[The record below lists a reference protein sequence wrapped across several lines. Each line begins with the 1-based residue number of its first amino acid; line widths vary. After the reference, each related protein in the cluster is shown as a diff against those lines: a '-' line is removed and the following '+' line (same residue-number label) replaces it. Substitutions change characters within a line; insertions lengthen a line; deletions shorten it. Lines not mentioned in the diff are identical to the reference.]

1 MFQVKHSNKFADLTG
16 ISGRMEKIMNEL
28 MALNTTELSNKKLV
42 TQFTRINKAIE
53 TGNESKWTIADSI
66 KTIVVDELYTE
77 DFETEKKLADAFG
90 MSRSNLNKM
99 KNASIYHDEIVELSD
114 WTVTKIMEILVIPK
128 DAVEQFLVDYD
139 VKSTDS
145 VKTIREAVLAWKEDT
160 SVVAESE
167 VVDNEETEE
176 TEDAENESSTSNNS
190 ESEVF
195 DHNAEKYVSFFTF
208 INTLSEDEIKHLIKV
223 MKNDGIGDSYA
234 LEEVEKLWSKDI

>member
-1 MFQVKHSNKFADLTG
+1 
-16 ISGRMEKIMNEL
+16 MNEL
-28 MALNTTELSNKKLV
+28 MSLNTTELSNKKLV

-53 TGNESKWTIADSI
+53 TGNKSKWTIADSI

-128 DAVEQFLVDYD
+128 DAVEQFLVDYE

-167 VVDNEETEE
+167 VVDNEESEVV
-176 TEDAENESSTSNNS
+176 DNESSTSNNT
-190 ESEVF
+190 ESETF

-223 MKNDGIGDSYA
+223 MKNEGIGDSYA
-234 LEEVEKLWSKDI
+234 LEEVEKLW

>member
-1 MFQVKHSNKFADLTG
+1 
-16 ISGRMEKIMNEL
+16 MNEL
-28 MALNTTELSNKKLV
+28 ITLNTTELSNKKLV

-53 TGNESKWTIADSI
+53 TGNKSKWTIADSI
-66 KTIVVDELYTE
+66 KTIIVDELYTE

-99 KNASIYHDEIVELSD
+99 KNASIYHDEIVELAD

-128 DAVEQFLVDYD
+128 DAVEQFLLDYE
-139 VKSTDS
+139 VKATDS

-167 VVDNEETEE
+167 VVDNEESEVVDNEE
-176 TEDAENESSTSNNS
+176 SEVVDNEESEDVENESSTSNNS
-190 ESEVF
+190 ESVTF
-195 DHNAEKYVSFFTF
+195 DNNDEKYFSFFTF
-208 INTLSEDEIKHLIKV
+208 INTLSEYEIKHLIKL
-223 MKNDGIGDSYA
+223 MKNEGIGDGHA

>member
-1 MFQVKHSNKFADLTG
+1 
-16 ISGRMEKIMNEL
+16 MNEL
-28 MALNTTELSNKKLV
+28 MTLNTTELSNKKLV

-53 TGNESKWTIADSI
+53 TGNKSKWTIADSI

-99 KNASIYHDEIVELSD
+99 KNASIYHDEIVELAD

-128 DAVEQFLVDYD
+128 DAVEQFLVDYE
-139 VKSTDS
+139 VKATDS
-145 VKTIREAVLAWKEDT
+145 VKSIREAVLAWKEDT

-167 VVDNEETEE
+167 VVDNEES
-176 TEDAENESSTSNNS
+176 EDAENESSTSNNS
-190 ESEVF
+190 ESEPF
-195 DHNAEKYVSFFTF
+195 DNNSEKYVSFFTF

-234 LEEVEKLWSKDI
+234 LEEVDKLWSKDI

>member
-1 MFQVKHSNKFADLTG
+1 
-16 ISGRMEKIMNEL
+16 MNEL
-28 MALNTTELSNKKLV
+28 MTLNTTELSNKKLV

-53 TGNESKWTIADSI
+53 TGNKSKWTIADSI

-99 KNASIYHDEIVELSD
+99 KNASIYHDEIVELAD

-128 DAVEQFLVDYD
+128 DAIEQFLVDYE
-139 VKSTDS
+139 VKGTDS
-145 VKTIREAVLAWKEDT
+145 VKTIRESVLAWKEDT

-167 VVDNEETEE
+167 VVDNEESEVV
-176 TEDAENESSTSNNS
+176 ENESSTSNNS
-190 ESEVF
+190 ESKII
-195 DHNAEKYVSFFTF
+195 DHNDEKYVSFFTF

-223 MKNDGIGDSYA
+223 MKNEGIGDGYA

>member
-1 MFQVKHSNKFADLTG
+1 
-16 ISGRMEKIMNEL
+16 MNEL
-28 MALNTTELSNKKLV
+28 MTLKTTELSNKKLV

-53 TGNESKWTIADSI
+53 TGNKSKWTIADSI
-66 KTIVVDELYTE
+66 KTIIVDELYTE

-99 KNASIYHDEIVELSD
+99 KNASIYHDEIVELAD

-128 DAVEQFLVDYD
+128 DAVEQFLVDYE
-139 VKSTDS
+139 VKATDS
-145 VKTIREAVLAWKEDT
+145 VKTIREAVLEWKEDT

-167 VVDNEETEE
+167 VVNNEESEVE
-176 TEDAENESSTSNNS
+176 ENESSTSNNS
-190 ESEVF
+190 ESEVVN
-195 DHNAEKYVSFFTF
+195 HNDEKYVSFFTF

-234 LEEVEKLWSKDI
+234 LEEVDKLWSKDI

>member
-1 MFQVKHSNKFADLTG
+1 
-16 ISGRMEKIMNEL
+16 MNEL
-28 MALNTTELSNKKLV
+28 MTLNTTELSNKKLV

-53 TGNESKWTIADSI
+53 TGNKSKWTIADSI

-99 KNASIYHDEIVELSD
+99 KNASIYHDEIVELAD

-128 DAVEQFLVDYD
+128 DAVEQFLLDYE

-145 VKTIREAVLAWKEDT
+145 VKTIRDAVLAWKEDT

-167 VVDNEETEE
+167 VVDNEESE
-176 TEDAENESSTSNNS
+176 TVDNDSSTSNNS
-190 ESEVF
+190 ESETI
-195 DHNAEKYVSFFTF
+195 DHNDEKYVSFFTF

>member
-1 MFQVKHSNKFADLTG
+1 
-16 ISGRMEKIMNEL
+16 MNEL
-28 MALNTTELSNKKLV
+28 MTLNTTELSNKKLV

-53 TGNESKWTIADSI
+53 TGNKSKWTIADSI

-99 KNASIYHDEIVELSD
+99 KNASIYHDEIVELAD
-114 WTVTKIMEILVIPK
+114 WTVSKIMEILVIPK
-128 DAVEQFLVDYD
+128 DAVEQFLLDYE

-167 VVDNEETEE
+167 VVDNEESEVV
-176 TEDAENESSTSNNS
+176 DNESSTSNNS
-190 ESEVF
+190 ESEPF
-195 DHNAEKYVSFFTF
+195 DNNSEKYVSFFTF

-234 LEEVEKLWSKDI
+234 LEEVDKLWSKDI

>member
-1 MFQVKHSNKFADLTG
+1 
-16 ISGRMEKIMNEL
+16 MNEL
-28 MALNTTELSNKKLV
+28 MTLNTTELSNKKLV

-53 TGNESKWTIADSI
+53 TGNKSKWTIADSI

-99 KNASIYHDEIVELSD
+99 KNASIYHDEIVELAD
-114 WTVTKIMEILVIPK
+114 WTVSKIMEILVIPK
-128 DAVEQFLVDYD
+128 DAVEQFLLDYE

-145 VKTIREAVLAWKEDT
+145 VKTIREAVSAWKEDT

-167 VVDNEETEE
+167 VVDNEETE
-176 TEDAENESSTSNNS
+176 DAENESSTSNNS
-190 ESEVF
+190 ESEPF
-195 DHNAEKYVSFFTF
+195 DNNSEKYISFFTF
-208 INTLSEDEIKHLIKV
+208 INTLSEDEINHLIKV
-223 MKNDGIGDSYA
+223 MKNDGIGDSDA

>member
-1 MFQVKHSNKFADLTG
+1 
-16 ISGRMEKIMNEL
+16 MNEL
-28 MALNTTELSNKKLV
+28 MTLNTAELSNKKLV

-53 TGNESKWTIADSI
+53 TGNKSKWTIADSI

-99 KNASIYHDEIVELSD
+99 KNASIYHDEIVELAD

-128 DAVEQFLVDYD
+128 DSVEQFLTDYE

-167 VVDNEETEE
+167 VVDNEESEVV
-176 TEDAENESSTSNNS
+176 ENESSTSNNS
-190 ESEVF
+190 ELEPF

-223 MKNDGIGDSYA
+223 MKNEGIGDGYA

>member
-1 MFQVKHSNKFADLTG
+1 
-16 ISGRMEKIMNEL
+16 MNEL
-28 MALNTTELSNKKLV
+28 ITINTEELSNNKLV

-53 TGNESKWTIADSI
+53 TGNKSKWTIADSI

-99 KNASIYHDEIVELSD
+99 KNASIYHDEIVELAD
-114 WTVTKIMEILVIPK
+114 WTVSKIMEILVIPK
-128 DAVEQFLVDYD
+128 DAVEQFLLDYE

-167 VVDNEETEE
+167 VVDNEEPGVVDNEE
-176 TEDAENESSTSNNS
+176 PGVVENESSTSNNS
-190 ESEVF
+190 ELETF
-195 DHNAEKYVSFFTF
+195 DHNDEKYVSFFTF

-223 MKNDGIGDSYA
+223 MKNEGIGDSYA
-234 LEEVEKLWSKDI
+234 LEEVDKLWSKDI

>member
-1 MFQVKHSNKFADLTG
+1 
-16 ISGRMEKIMNEL
+16 MNEL
-28 MALNTTELSNKKLV
+28 MTLNTVELSNKKLV

-53 TGNESKWTIADSI
+53 TGNKSKWTIADSI

-99 KNASIYHDEIVELSD
+99 KNASIYHDEIVELAD

-128 DAVEQFLVDYD
+128 DAVEQFLVDYE
-139 VKSTDS
+139 VTSRDS
-145 VKTIREAVLAWKEDT
+145 IKTIREAVSAWKEDT

-167 VVDNEETEE
+167 VVDNEES
-176 TEDAENESSTSNNS
+176 EDVDNESSTSNNS
-190 ESEVF
+190 ESEPF
-195 DHNAEKYVSFFTF
+195 DNNSEKYVSFFTF

-223 MKNDGIGDSYA
+223 MKNEGIGDSYA

>member
-1 MFQVKHSNKFADLTG
+1 
-16 ISGRMEKIMNEL
+16 MNEL
-28 MALNTTELSNKKLV
+28 MTLNTTELSNKKLV

-53 TGNESKWTIADSI
+53 TGNKSKWTIADSI
-66 KTIVVDELYTE
+66 KTIIVDELYTE

-99 KNASIYHDEIVELSD
+99 KNASIYHDEIVELAD

-128 DAVEQFLVDYD
+128 DAVEQFLLDYE

-145 VKTIREAVLAWKEDT
+145 VKTIRDAVLAWKEDT

-167 VVDNEETEE
+167 VVDNEESE
-176 TEDAENESSTSNNS
+176 TVDNESLTSNNS
-190 ESEVF
+190 ESETI
-195 DHNAEKYVSFFTF
+195 DHNDEKYVSFFTF

-223 MKNDGIGDSYA
+223 MKNEGIGDSYA

>member
-1 MFQVKHSNKFADLTG
+1 
-16 ISGRMEKIMNEL
+16 MNEL
-28 MALNTTELSNKKLV
+28 ITLNTTELSNKKLV

-53 TGNESKWTIADSI
+53 TGNKSKWTIADSI

-99 KNASIYHDEIVELSD
+99 KNASIYHDEIVELAA

-128 DAVEQFLVDYD
+128 DAVEQFLVDYE
-139 VKSTDS
+139 VKATDS
-145 VKTIREAVLAWKEDT
+145 VKTIREAVLSWKEDT

-167 VVDNEETEE
+167 VVDNEETEVE
-176 TEDAENESSTSNNS
+176 ENESSTSNNS
-190 ESEVF
+190 ESKMI
-195 DHNAEKYVSFFTF
+195 DHNDEKYVSFFTF

-223 MKNDGIGDSYA
+223 MKKEGIGDSYA
-234 LEEVEKLWSKDI
+234 LEEVEKLWLKDI

>member
-1 MFQVKHSNKFADLTG
+1 MLNIQIKFADLTG
-16 ISGRMEKIMNEL
+16 ITGRMEKIMNEL
-28 MALNTTELSNKKLV
+28 ITLNTTELSNKKLV

-53 TGNESKWTIADSI
+53 TGNKSKWTIADSI

-128 DAVEQFLVDYD
+128 DAVEQFLVDYE

-167 VVDNEETEE
+167 VVDNEESEVV
-176 TEDAENESSTSNNS
+176 DNESSTSNNT
-190 ESEVF
+190 ESETF

-223 MKNDGIGDSYA
+223 MKNEGIGDSYA
-234 LEEVEKLWSKDI
+234 LEEVEKLW

>member
-1 MFQVKHSNKFADLTG
+1 
-16 ISGRMEKIMNEL
+16 MNEL
-28 MALNTTELSNKKLV
+28 MTLNTAELSNKKLV

-53 TGNESKWTIADSI
+53 TGNKSKWTIADSI

-99 KNASIYHDEIVELSD
+99 KNASIYHDEIVELAD
-114 WTVTKIMEILVIPK
+114 WTVSKIMEILVIPK
-128 DAVEQFLVDYD
+128 DEVEQFLLDYE

-167 VVDNEETEE
+167 VVDNEESEVV
-176 TEDAENESSTSNNS
+176 DNESSTSNNS
-190 ESEVF
+190 ESEKF
-195 DHNAEKYVSFFTF
+195 DHNDEKYVSFFTF

-223 MKNDGIGDSYA
+223 MKNEGIGDSYA

>member
-1 MFQVKHSNKFADLTG
+1 
-16 ISGRMEKIMNEL
+16 MNEL
-28 MALNTTELSNKKLV
+28 MTLNTAELSNKKLV

-53 TGNESKWTIADSI
+53 TGNKSKWTIADSI

-77 DFETEKKLADAFG
+77 DFETEKKLADVFG

-99 KNASIYHDEIVELSD
+99 KNASIYHDEIVELAD

-128 DAVEQFLVDYD
+128 DAVEQFLVDYE

-167 VVDNEETEE
+167 VVDNEESEVV
-176 TEDAENESSTSNNS
+176 DNESSTSNNS
-190 ESEVF
+190 ESEPF
-195 DHNAEKYVSFFTF
+195 DNNSEKYVSFFHF
-208 INTLSEDEIKHLIKV
+208 
-223 MKNDGIGDSYA
+223 Y
-234 LEEVEKLWSKDI
+234 

>member
-1 MFQVKHSNKFADLTG
+1 MKHSNKFADLTG
-16 ISGRMEKIMNEL
+16 ITGRMEKIMNEL
-28 MALNTTELSNKKLV
+28 MTLNTTELSNKKLV

-53 TGNESKWTIADSI
+53 TGNKSKWTIADSI

-99 KNASIYHDEIVELSD
+99 KNASIYHDEIVELAD

-128 DAVEQFLVDYD
+128 DAVEQFLVDYE
-139 VKSTDS
+139 VKATDS

-167 VVDNEETEE
+167 VVDNEES
-176 TEDAENESSTSNNS
+176 EDIDNESSTSNNS
-190 ESEVF
+190 ESETIN
-195 DHNAEKYVSFFTF
+195 HNDEKYVSFFHF
-208 INTLSEDEIKHLIKV
+208 H
-223 MKNDGIGDSYA
+223 
-234 LEEVEKLWSKDI
+234 

>member
-1 MFQVKHSNKFADLTG
+1 
-16 ISGRMEKIMNEL
+16 MNEL
-28 MALNTTELSNKKLV
+28 MTLNTAELSNKKIV

-53 TGNESKWTIADSI
+53 TGKKSKCTITDSI

-77 DFETEKKLADAFG
+77 DFETEKKLADACG
-90 MSRSNLNKM
+90 MSCSNLNKM

-114 WTVTKIMEILVIPK
+114 WTVSKIMEILVIPK
-128 DAVEQFLVDYD
+128 DAVEQFLLDYE

-167 VVDNEETEE
+167 VVDNEESEVV
-176 TEDAENESSTSNNS
+176 DNESSTSNNS
-190 ESEVF
+190 ESEPF
-195 DHNAEKYVSFFTF
+195 DNNSEKYVSFFTF

-223 MKNDGIGDSYA
+223 MKNEGIGDGYA
-234 LEEVEKLWSKDI
+234 LEEVDKLWSKDI

>member
-1 MFQVKHSNKFADLTG
+1 
-16 ISGRMEKIMNEL
+16 MNEL
-28 MALNTTELSNKKLV
+28 MTLNTTELSNKKLV

-53 TGNESKWTIADSI
+53 TGNKSKWTIADSI

-99 KNASIYHDEIVELSD
+99 KNVSIYHDEIVELSD
-114 WTVTKIMEILVIPK
+114 WTVTKVMELLVIPK
-128 DAVEQFLVDYD
+128 DAVEQFLIDYE
-139 VKSTDS
+139 VTSKDS

-167 VVDNEETEE
+167 VVDNEETEVE
-176 TEDAENESSTSNNS
+176 ENESSTSNNS
-190 ESEVF
+190 ESETF
-195 DHNAEKYVSFFTF
+195 DHDAEKYVSFFTF

-223 MKNDGIGDSYA
+223 MKNEGIGDSYA

>member
-1 MFQVKHSNKFADLTG
+1 
-16 ISGRMEKIMNEL
+16 MNEL
-28 MALNTTELSNKKLV
+28 MTLNTTELSNKKLV

-53 TGNESKWTIADSI
+53 TGNKSKWTIADSI

-99 KNASIYHDEIVELSD
+99 KNASIYHDEIVELAD

-128 DAVEQFLVDYD
+128 DSVEQFLLDYE
-139 VKSTDS
+139 VKSSDS

-160 SVVAESE
+160 NVVAESE
-167 VVDNEETEE
+167 VVDNEESEVV
-176 TEDAENESSTSNNS
+176 DDESSTSNNS
-190 ESEVF
+190 ESETIN
-195 DHNAEKYVSFFTF
+195 HNDEKYVSFFTF

-223 MKNDGIGDSYA
+223 MKNEGIGDSYA

>member
-1 MFQVKHSNKFADLTG
+1 
-16 ISGRMEKIMNEL
+16 MNEL
-28 MALNTTELSNKKLV
+28 MTLNTTELSNKKLV

-53 TGNESKWTIADSI
+53 TGNKSKWTIADSI
-66 KTIVVDELYTE
+66 KTIIVDELYTE
-77 DFETEKKLADAFG
+77 DFETEKKLADVFG

-99 KNASIYHDEIVELSD
+99 KNASIYHDEIVELAD

-128 DAVEQFLVDYD
+128 DAVEQFLLDYE

-167 VVDNEETEE
+167 VVDNEESEE
-176 TEDAENESSTSNNS
+176 SEDVENESSTSNNS
-190 ESEVF
+190 ESEPF
-195 DHNAEKYVSFFTF
+195 DNNSEKYVSFFTF

-223 MKNDGIGDSYA
+223 MKNEGIGDSYA

>member
-1 MFQVKHSNKFADLTG
+1 
-16 ISGRMEKIMNEL
+16 MNEL
-28 MALNTTELSNKKLV
+28 MTLKTAELSNKKLV

-53 TGNESKWTIADSI
+53 TGNKSKWTIADSI
-66 KTIVVDELYTE
+66 KTIIVDELYTE

-128 DAVEQFLVDYD
+128 DAVEQFLVDYE

-167 VVDNEETEE
+167 VVDNEETEVV
-176 TEDAENESSTSNNS
+176 DNESSTSNNS
-190 ESEVF
+190 ESETF

-208 INTLSEDEIKHLIKV
+208 INTLSEDEIIHLIEV
-223 MKNDGIGDSYA
+223 MINDGIGDSYA
-234 LEEVEKLWSKDI
+234 LEEVEKLWLKDI

>member
-1 MFQVKHSNKFADLTG
+1 
-16 ISGRMEKIMNEL
+16 MNEL
-28 MALNTTELSNKKLV
+28 MTLNTTELSNKKLV

-53 TGNESKWTIADSI
+53 TGNKSKWTIADSI

-99 KNASIYHDEIVELSD
+99 KNASIYHDEIVELAE
-114 WTVTKIMEILVIPK
+114 WTVTKVMELLVIPK
-128 DAVEQFLVDYD
+128 DAVEQFLVDYE

-160 SVVAESE
+160 IVVAESE
-167 VVDNEETEE
+167 VVDNEESEVV
-176 TEDAENESSTSNNS
+176 ENESSTSNNS
-190 ESEVF
+190 ES
-195 DHNAEKYVSFFTF
+195 EKYVSFFTF

-223 MKNDGIGDSYA
+223 MKNEGIGDSYA

>member
-1 MFQVKHSNKFADLTG
+1 
-16 ISGRMEKIMNEL
+16 MNEL
-28 MALNTTELSNKKLV
+28 MALNTAELSNKKLV

-53 TGNESKWTIADSI
+53 TGNKSKWTIADSI

-99 KNASIYHDEIVELSD
+99 KNASIYHDEIVELAD

-128 DAVEQFLVDYD
+128 DDVEQFLVDYE

-145 VKTIREAVLAWKEDT
+145 VKTIRDAVLAWKEDT
-160 SVVAESE
+160 CVVAESE
-167 VVDNEETEE
+167 VVDNEESEVV
-176 TEDAENESSTSNNS
+176 DNESSTSNNS
-190 ESEVF
+190 ESEMI
-195 DHNAEKYVSFFTF
+195 DHNDEKYVSFFTF

>member
-1 MFQVKHSNKFADLTG
+1 
-16 ISGRMEKIMNEL
+16 MNEL
-28 MALNTTELSNKKLV
+28 MTLNTAELSNKKLV

-53 TGNESKWTIADSI
+53 TGNKSKWTIADSI

-99 KNASIYHDEIVELSD
+99 KNASIYHDEIVELAD
-114 WTVTKIMEILVIPK
+114 WTVSKIMELLVIPK
-128 DAVEQFLVDYD
+128 DAVEQFLVDYE

-145 VKTIREAVLAWKEDT
+145 VKTIREAVSAWKEDT

-167 VVDNEETEE
+167 VVDNEESEVV
-176 TEDAENESSTSNNS
+176 DNESSTSNNS
-190 ESEVF
+190 ESEPF
-195 DHNAEKYVSFFTF
+195 DNNSEKYVSFFTF

-223 MKNDGIGDSYA
+223 MKNEGIGDSYA

>member
-1 MFQVKHSNKFADLTG
+1 
-16 ISGRMEKIMNEL
+16 MNEL
-28 MALNTTELSNKKLV
+28 MTLNTTELSNKKLV

-53 TGNESKWTIADSI
+53 TGNKSKWTIADSI

-99 KNASIYHDEIVELSD
+99 KNASIYHDEIVELAD

-128 DAVEQFLVDYD
+128 DAVEQFLVDYE

-167 VVDNEETEE
+167 VVDNE
-176 TEDAENESSTSNNS
+176 SSTSNNS
-190 ESEVF
+190 ESETIE
-195 DHNAEKYVSFFTF
+195 HNDEKYVSFFTF

-223 MKNDGIGDSYA
+223 MKNEGIGDSYA

>member
-1 MFQVKHSNKFADLTG
+1 
-16 ISGRMEKIMNEL
+16 MNEL
-28 MALNTTELSNKKLV
+28 MTLNTTELRNKKLV

-53 TGNESKWTIADSI
+53 TGNKSKWTIADSI

-99 KNASIYHDEIVELSD
+99 KNASIYHDEIVELTEWS
-114 WTVTKIMEILVIPK
+114 VTKVMELLVIPK
-128 DAVEQFLVDYD
+128 DAVEQFLVDYE

-145 VKTIREAVLAWKEDT
+145 VKTIREAVLAWKEDA

-167 VVDNEETEE
+167 VVDNEESEVV
-176 TEDAENESSTSNNS
+176 DNESSTSNNS
-190 ESEVF
+190 ESESETF
-195 DHNAEKYVSFFTF
+195 DHNGEKYVSFFTF

-223 MKNDGIGDSYA
+223 MKNEGIGDSYA
-234 LEEVEKLWSKDI
+234 LEEVEKLW

>member
-1 MFQVKHSNKFADLTG
+1 
-16 ISGRMEKIMNEL
+16 MNEL
-28 MALNTTELSNKKLV
+28 MTLKTTELSNNKLV

-53 TGNESKWTIADSI
+53 TGNKSKWTIADSI
-66 KTIVVDELYTE
+66 KTIIVDELYIE
-77 DFETEKKLADAFG
+77 DFETEKKLADVFG

-114 WTVTKIMEILVIPK
+114 WSVTKIMEILVIPK
-128 DAVEQFLVDYD
+128 DEVEQFLVDYE

-167 VVDNEETEE
+167 VNK
-176 TEDAENESSTSNNS
+176 SSTSNNS
-190 ESEVF
+190 ESEDVN
-195 DHNAEKYVSFFTF
+195 HNDEKYVSFFTF

-223 MKNDGIGDSYA
+223 MKKEGIGDGYA
-234 LEEVEKLWSKDI
+234 LEEVEKLW